1 MDRTLWSTGIKGETG
16 WATRCGTALT
26 STDRKRKSNVLSSF
40 VSCRYLRTNHHR
52 TLAMDFERI
61 IPTPV
66 GAEIELVRRLKAWET
81 SENAW
86 NFRASGNQ
94 ERGTYSFAFDT
105 IGRFPVPIFRRLA
118 ELFPTLA
125 FECDCIEECD
135 ESMGYGWFNTP
146 DGGDDFVDG
155 YDVPDGYW
163 EMGEPIKRDTMA
175 ELRHR
180 ALVARITQTV
190 REAHADDA

>member
-1 MDRTLWSTGIKGETG
+1 VGDEMWNSVNIYGPQAEIERFKQLCI
-16 WATRCGTALT
+16 
-26 STDRKRKSNVLSSF
+26 VP
-40 VSCRYLRTNHHR
+40 VSEDEPPNR